1 MKRFLRGATIVWV
14 VFRYG
19 LDGLVL
25 DSFQKPWLRLLA
37 RVLSIGRNLEAPRGQ
52 RLVHRFGGQ
61 AAAVPAG
68 DGFHGAWQAAH
79 DFRVFH
85 AFVQQQDDRQD
96 EDDKEEQQQR
106 QDQALGLEPVDAF
119 GTRQLLLERQSGEF
133 SEGNGSGHR
142 GLQRHRDKTPSP
154 KTGEG

>member
-1 MKRFLRGATIVWV
+1 MGA
-14 VFRYG
+14 
-19 LDGLVL
+19 
-25 DSFQKPWLRLLA
+25 K
-37 RVLSIGRNLEAPRGQ
+37 IGDLGQ
-52 RLVHRFGGQ
+52 VQGQGAVHRLIRQTTAIPGGNGFDGARQ
-61 AAAVPAG
+61 AADHLG
-68 DGFHGAWQAAH
+68 
-79 DFRVFH
+79 VFH
-85 AFVQQQDDRQD
+85 ALVQQQDDRQD